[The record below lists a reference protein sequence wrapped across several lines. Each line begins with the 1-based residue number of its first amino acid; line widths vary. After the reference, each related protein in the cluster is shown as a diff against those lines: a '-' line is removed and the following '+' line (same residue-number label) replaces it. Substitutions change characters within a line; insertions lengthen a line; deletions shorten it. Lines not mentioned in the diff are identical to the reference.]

1 MGRRKKCEQ
10 IKRTNNVMVRFTD
23 AEYASISISAEQAG
37 YPVAVYVR
45 KSALDERIEVHYN
58 ITAELPELQKL
69 TAEYSA
75 IGNNLNQIAQYFHSG
90 GFYSK
95 SMARNPFSLP
105 PAHWHSDT
113 AAGSLPPTVP
123 SDGSAQHKDSS
134 APDPDGGFP
143 CRQRSSGRSC
153 QHPHN
158 APAAYYCHT
167 GYAPLHFSGAA
178 SG

>member
-10 IKRTNNVMVRFTD
+10 IKRTNNVMLRFTD

-69 TAEYSA
+69 IAEYSA

-95 SMARNPFSLP
+95 SMQDEINRHLTALWQLRQEAIKLGGTYHGRVKTHRN
-105 PAHWHSDT
+105 
-113 AAGSLPPTVP
+113 
-123 SDGSAQHKDSS
+123 KK
-134 APDPDGGFP
+134 
-143 CRQRSSGRSC
+143 R
-153 QHPHN
+153 
-158 APAAYYCHT
+158 
-167 GYAPLHFSGAA
+167 
-178 SG
+178 

>member
-69 TAEYSA
+69 IAEYQSTLQGSPA
-75 IGNNLNQIAQYFHSG
+75 CGSNTRHNL
-90 GFYSK
+90 
-95 SMARNPFSLP
+95 LP
-105 PAHWHSDT
+105 
-113 AAGSLPPTVP
+113 LP
-123 SDGSAQHKDSS
+123 
-134 APDPDGGFP
+134 
-143 CRQRSSGRSC
+143 C
-153 QHPHN
+153 
-158 APAAYYCHT
+158 
-167 GYAPLHFSGAA
+167 
-178 SG
+178 

>member
-1 MGRRKKCEQ
+1 
-10 IKRTNNVMVRFTD
+10 MVRFTD

-69 TAEYSA
+69 IAEYSA

-95 SMARNPFSLP
+95 SMQNEI
-105 PAHWHSDT
+105 
-113 AAGSLPPTVP
+113 
-123 SDGSAQHKDSS
+123 
-134 APDPDGGFP
+134 
-143 CRQRSSGRSC
+143 CE
-153 QHPHN
+153 
-158 APAAYYCHT
+158 
-167 GYAPLHFSGAA
+167 
-178 SG
+178 

>member
-69 TAEYSA
+69 IAEYLHHAGCFARSA
-75 IGNNLNQIAQYFHSG
+75 SRSAHS
-90 GFYSK
+90 
-95 SMARNPFSLP
+95 R
-105 PAHWHSDT
+105 
-113 AAGSLPPTVP
+113 VP
-123 SDGSAQHKDSS
+123 E
-134 APDPDGGFP
+134 
-143 CRQRSSGRSC
+143 
-153 QHPHN
+153 
-158 APAAYYCHT
+158 
-167 GYAPLHFSGAA
+167 
-178 SG
+178 

>member
-69 TAEYSA
+69 IAEYSA

-95 SMARNPFSLP
+95 SIYASVKICIRSIFSLRLNIK
-105 PAHWHSDT
+105 
-113 AAGSLPPTVP
+113 SLKLNTGCK
-123 SDGSAQHKDSS
+123 SE
-134 APDPDGGFP
+134 
-143 CRQRSSGRSC
+143 GRKSWKI
-153 QHPHN
+153 
-158 APAAYYCHT
+158 
-167 GYAPLHFSGAA
+167 
-178 SG
+178 

>member
-69 TAEYSA
+69 IAEYSA
-75 IGNNLNQIAQYFHSG
+75 IGNNLNQIARYFNQG
-90 GFYSK
+90 GIISSEMKKEIRKALRDIYEMKYDMGKMVREFRGEMYIVKVSK
-95 SMARNPFSLP
+95 
-105 PAHWHSDT
+105 T
-113 AAGSLPPTVP
+113 
-123 SDGSAQHKDSS
+123 
-134 APDPDGGFP
+134 
-143 CRQRSSGRSC
+143 
-153 QHPHN
+153 
-158 APAAYYCHT
+158 
-167 GYAPLHFSGAA
+167 
-178 SG
+178 

>member
-1 MGRRKKCEQ
+1 
-10 IKRTNNVMVRFTD
+10 MVRFTD

-69 TAEYSA
+69 IAEYSA

-95 SMARNPFSLP
+95 SIADQIDCDPCLDKILEEHPCIYIMQVVSLGQHRDQLIAEYQSDDDSGNRNYHRL
-105 PAHWHSDT
+105 
-113 AAGSLPPTVP
+113 
-123 SDGSAQHKDSS
+123 
-134 APDPDGGFP
+134 
-143 CRQRSSGRSC
+143 
-153 QHPHN
+153 
-158 APAAYYCHT
+158 
-167 GYAPLHFSGAA
+167 
-178 SG
+178 

>member
-58 ITAELPELQKL
+58 
-69 TAEYSA
+69 
-75 IGNNLNQIAQYFHSG
+75 LNQIAQYFHSG

-95 SMARNPFSLP
+95 SMQDEINRHLTALWQLRQEAIKLEGTYHGRVKTHRN
-105 PAHWHSDT
+105 
-113 AAGSLPPTVP
+113 
-123 SDGSAQHKDSS
+123 KK
-134 APDPDGGFP
+134 
-143 CRQRSSGRSC
+143 R
-153 QHPHN
+153 
-158 APAAYYCHT
+158 
-167 GYAPLHFSGAA
+167 
-178 SG
+178 

>member
-69 TAEYSA
+69 IAEYSA

-95 SMARNPFSLP
+95 SIQHPLVIGPVLDTVQMEQTIEHLC
-105 PAHWHSDT
+105 T
-113 AAGSLPPTVP
+113 AAVLFC
-123 SDGSAQHKDSS
+123 DL
-134 APDPDGGFP
+134 
-143 CRQRSSGRSC
+143 CRCHQRIGR
-153 QHPHN
+153 
-158 APAAYYCHT
+158 
-167 GYAPLHFSGAA
+167 L
-178 SG
+178 